1 MSVIDLSGKRIVITG
16 ASSGIGRAAAT
27 IMALSGARVFLVARS
42 EDALK
47 VAVSGIKSKGG
58 EAHWHKADVAKFDE
72 TKAYVA
78 AAREAL
84 GGIDG
89 LFANAGTSG
98 PVAPIQDYPLDGFEE
113 VLSTNL
119 RSALYAMQLVLPEM
133 IARRSGS
140 IALTGS
146 IASERGLPMTAGYN
160 ISKHAVL
167 GLVRSAAS
175 EVARHNVRVNCIVP
189 GLIRTPMLEGL
200 AASLGG
206 GDVEKGLKALA
217 KIPSQGRIGTPEE
230 VGAVAA
236 FLMTDAAA
244 YVNGQ
249 SWAVDGGMLG
259 AIGNGG

>member
-1 MSVIDLSGKRIVITG
+1 MSVIDLSGKRIIVTG
-16 ASSGIGRAAAT
+16 ASSGIGRAAAK
-27 IMALSGARVFLVARS
+27 IMTASDARVLLVARS
-42 EDALK
+42 EGALK
-47 VAVSGIKSKGG
+47 EAVSEIAEKGG
-58 EAHWHKADVAKFDE
+58 KAAYFKADVSSLAG

-78 AAREAL
+78 KAQSL
-84 GGIDG
+84 WGGIDG
-89 LFANAGTSG
+89 LIANAGTSG
-98 PVAPIQDYPLDGFEE
+98 PVAPVQDYPLDGFEE

-133 IARRSGS
+133 IARGSGS

-200 AASLGG
+200 AASLAG
-206 GDVEKGLKALA
+206 GDIEEGLKALA
-217 KIPSQGRIGTPEE
+217 KIPAQGRIGTPEE

-236 FLMTDAAA
+236 FLMSDAAA

-259 AIGNGG
+259 TIGNGG

>member
-1 MSVIDLSGKRIVITG
+1 MSLIDLSGKRIVITG
-16 ASSGIGRAAAT
+16 ASSGIGRAAAM
-27 IMALSGARVFLVARS
+27 IMAASGARVFLVARS
-42 EDALK
+42 DGALK
-47 VAVSGIKSKGG
+47 DAVSEIKAKGG
-58 EAHWHKADVAKFDE
+58 EAYWRKADVAKLDD
-72 TKAYVA
+72 TKTYIA
-78 AAREAL
+78 AAREML
-84 GGIDG
+84 GEIDG

-98 PVAPIQDYPLDGFEE
+98 PVAPMQDYPLDGLEE

-119 RSALYAMQLVLPEM
+119 RSAFYAMQLVLPEM

-167 GLVRSAAS
+167 GLARSAAS

-200 AASLGG
+200 AASLAG
-206 GDVEKGLKALA
+206 GDVEEGLKVLA
-217 KIPSQGRIGTPEE
+217 KIPSQGRIGAPEE

-236 FLMTDAAA
+236 FLMSDAAA

-259 AIGNGG
+259 VIGNGG

>member
-1 MSVIDLSGKRIVITG
+1 MSVIDLSGKRIIITG
-16 ASSGIGRAAAT
+16 ASSGIGRAAAK
-27 IMALSGARVFLVARS
+27 IMAASGARVFLVARS
-42 EDALK
+42 EGALEE
-47 VAVSGIKSKGG
+47 AAQEIKAKGG
-58 EAHWHKADVAKFDE
+58 EAHWRKADVAKLDG
-72 TKAYVA
+72 TNAYVS

-98 PVAPIQDYPLDGFEE
+98 PVAPVADYPLDGLEE

-119 RSALYAMQLVLPEM
+119 RSAFHAMQLVLPEM

-167 GLVRSAAS
+167 GLARSAAS

-189 GLIRTPMLEGL
+189 GLIRTPMLEGI
-200 AASLGG
+200 AASFAG
-206 GDVEKGLKALA
+206 GDVEEGLKALA

-236 FLMTDAAA
+236 FLMSDAAA

-259 AIGNGG
+259 TIGHGE